1 MCRVGNVLKPFQLR
15 TTNIGSEGGGDDDFA
30 YVHFMEVT
38 KPMLDLEKALVFV
51 FLRPPSWDEIH
62 RTLDIAHF
70 VGQDNNFDY

>member
-51 FLRPPSWDEIH
+51 FLRPPS
-62 RTLDIAHF
+62 
-70 VGQDNNFDY
+70 